1 MEGWKLVGTV
11 WTVFLLLSLA
21 ASVAAWAVLLLHEKG
36 FSPISLIVRDLR
48 RQPMLARL
56 ILGILFV
63 GCWVYGSVKNSGGVL
78 SGGVLSGG
86 VESGGVG
93 ELGSNHGMH
102 GIGGMDTNHVFGV

>member
-78 SGGVLSGG
+78 SG
-86 VESGGVG
+86 
-93 ELGSNHGMH
+93 
-102 GIGGMDTNHVFGV
+102 